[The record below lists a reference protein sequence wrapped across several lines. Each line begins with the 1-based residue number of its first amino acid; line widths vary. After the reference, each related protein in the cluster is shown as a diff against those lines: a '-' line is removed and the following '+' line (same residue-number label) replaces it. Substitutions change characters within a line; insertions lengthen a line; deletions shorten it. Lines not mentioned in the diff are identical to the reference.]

1 MRRAMASGRRSGAGG
16 GGGSLRGEMEAV
28 EPEVRTLSVE
38 RRWARSG
45 RDAHDELSRAP
56 KGRPD
61 SRAYQAEGHVDET
74 TDSCKSVAPRKKR
87 VKRVDKKK
95 GTTSPLRQKASHAR
109 LAPII
114 PMYHFVARINRPRPH
129 SLECPDLL
137 VGGKG
142 GSGAMEAQFW

>member
-1 MRRAMASGRRSGAGG
+1 MSTKPLTAAKAWHQ
-16 GGGSLRGEMEAV
+16 E
-28 EPEVRTLSVE
+28 
-38 RRWARSG
+38 
-45 RDAHDELSRAP
+45 
-56 KGRPD
+56 
-61 SRAYQAEGHVDET
+61 
-74 TDSCKSVAPRKKR
+74 KKR

-114 PMYHFVARINRPRPH
+114 PMYHFGARINRPRPH

-137 VGGKG
+137 VGGGG